1 MKPCFSNDVCNFINQ
16 IQPALSQYSGIS
28 NLEKKG
34 FTVKPTD
41 AAVFLIFY
49 REFGKWNIILT
60 KRSKKVRSHKSEI
73 SLPGGTKD
81 IKDLRLIDT
90 AIREVKEE
98 IGLYEKEI
106 HIVGQMHP
114 VYTKTGYKISPFVGV
129 VSGQVKF
136 AIDKSEVYE
145 LIKFPLSELYDDA
158 INKKELK
165 MNDGFVEVVST
176 YSYQGYFI
184 FGATAKILSEIKM
197 LLMGV

>member
-1 MKPCFSNDVCNFINQ
+1 MKPCFSNDASTFINQ
-16 IQPALSQYSGIS
+16 IQNALSQYSEIS
-28 NLEKKG
+28 NSEKNK
-34 FTVKPTD
+34 FPVKPTD

-49 REFGKWNIILT
+49 REFGKWSIILT

-73 SLPGGTKD
+73 SFPGGTKD
-81 IKDLRLIDT
+81 IKDLKLIDT

-98 IGLYEKEI
+98 IGLDKKEI
-106 HIVGQMHP
+106 RVVGQMQP

-129 VSGQVKF
+129 VSDQVKF
-136 AIDKSEVYE
+136 VINKSEVYE
-145 LIKFPLSELYDDA
+145 LIKFPLNQLYDDD

-165 MNDGFVEVVST
+165 MNDQFVEIVST

-184 FGATAKILSEIKM
+184 FGATAKILSEIKI